1 MENYKSVKK
10 NGSAKVINSIGFKVG
25 IIISILLFLILGLKA
40 TSEIIYNYTTV
51 TAKDEKNKLE
61 ETRGLAK
68 ELELRFATAYQTG
81 NDLRAMV
88 QSAVETDTMME
99 RNRDE
104 IVSNMTHM
112 FRNNNNLFGMGV
124 YFEPNAFDGSDAFNI
139 RDVAKSGRFTAY
151 VYGDRENATVDF
163 SDDTDRE
170 WYRQPMSTGKTVI
183 LEPYLDHDNHQL
195 ATTYAYPIL
204 KENKVIGVVIV
215 DVALYDIKSYLEGL
229 EDTNAEDYK
238 ILVTDKGTYVADSSD
253 KDRTLKNISENL
265 PEVTEAVKLA
275 QDYKETVMT
284 TKLDS
289 TGKDTKIVLIP
300 VDSVGTSIKWAFAS
314 VTSVSYANRDANR
327 NMIINI
333 IVSIL
338 TTLIIGAIIFV
349 LLIKKV
355 MSPLS
360 LVEKMIVKMSEYD
373 LDLTSEKKEAEKYI
387 SDKSEIGNIIKAV
400 EKMVDNLVSIMQNIN
415 ANAQN
420 TAATAEELTAT
431 AQSTADA
438 AGEVGNAVTNIAE
451 GATVQAQESQS
462 AVVSAEESGR
472 LLGEMLVTLDDLSSS
487 MDFIMDKKNE
497 GDESLKHL
505 AEANALNNKAAG
517 EVHEII
523 IKTNESAERISA
535 AREMIQSIS
544 DQTNL
549 LALNAA
555 IEAARAGEQGKG
567 FAVVAE
573 EIRKLA
579 EQSAGFT
586 EDIRKDIDLL
596 KSDVEKAV
604 NTMNGVAGL
613 MEGQNEKMAET
624 GDKFKQI
631 SEAIEKSQSIVET
644 LDKSSKE
651 IEEKNAVIM
660 KAIENLSAV
669 AEDNAAT
676 TEEAAAAVSTQVQSL
691 EEISGASENLAN
703 VAVELQEEVAKFR
716 L

>member
-229 EDTNAEDYK
+229 EGTNEDYK

-300 VDSVGTSIKWAFAS
+300 VDSVGTSVKWAFAS
-314 VTSVSYANRDANR
+314 VTSVSYANRDANK

>member
-1 MENYKSVKK
+1 MRKSKELK
-10 NGSAKVINSIGFKVG
+10 QNGSKNRMHSIGFKVG
-25 IIISILLFLILGLKA
+25 IIISIILLIILGTKA
-40 TSEIIYNYTTV
+40 TADILHNYQETT
-51 TAKDEKNKLE
+51 ASSEKNKLE
-61 ETRGLAK
+61 ETRKLAK
-68 ELELRFATAYQTG
+68 QLEIRFAAAYQTG
-81 NDLRAMV
+81 SDLQAV
-88 QSAVETDTMME
+88 IQSIIENENSYD
-99 RNRDE
+99 RNRE
-104 IVSNMTHM
+104 SVIGNMKQMYKTN
-112 FRNNNNLFGMGV
+112 RYLYGLGI
-124 YFEPNAFDGSDAFNI
+124 YFEPNAFDGKDAIKNP
-139 RDVAKSGRFTAY
+139 GRFTAY
-151 VYGDRENATVDF
+151 VYGDRENCSIDLVN
-163 SDDTDRE
+163 DTDRD
-170 WYRQPMSTGKTVI
+170 WYKIPMKEGKIVFM
-183 LEPYLDHDNHQL
+183 EPYYSSDDGKLS
-195 ATTYAYPIL
+195 TTYAYPIIA
-204 KENKVIGVVIV
+204 KGKIYGVIIA
-215 DVALYDIKSYLEGL
+215 DVALDDIQTYLEGL
-229 EDTNAEDYK
+229 EENNNEDYK

-253 KDRTLKNISENL
+253 KDRILKNISENL
-265 PEVTEAVKLA
+265 SEVSEAVKSA
-275 QDYKETVMT
+275 QNYQETVMRT
-284 TKLDS
+284 THGS
-289 TGKDTKIVLIP
+289 TGKDTKVVLIP
-300 VDSVGTSIKWAFAS
+300 VDSVGTSVKWAFAS
-314 VTSVSYANRDANR
+314 VTSVSYANRDANK

-360 LVEKMIVKMSEYD
+360 LVEKMIVKMSEYN
-373 LDLTSEKKEAEKYI
+373 LDLVEEKKEADKYV
-387 SDKSEIGNIIKAV
+387 SDKGEIGNIIKAL
-400 EKMVDNLVSIMQNIN
+400 EKMVDNLVSIIQNIN

-472 LLGEMLVTLDDLSSS
+472 LLGEMLITLEDLSAS

-497 GDESLKHL
+497 GDESLKAL
-505 AEANALNNKAAG
+505 SASNELNNRAAE

-523 IKTNESAERISA
+523 IKTNASAERISA

-567 FAVVAE
+567 FAVVAD

-586 EDIRKDIDLL
+586 EDIRKDIDIL
-596 KSDVEKAV
+596 KLDVEKAV
-604 NTMNGVAGL
+604 NTMNSVAGL

-651 IEEKNAVIM
+651 IEDKNAVIM

-676 TEEAAAAVSTQVQSL
+676 TEEAAAAVATQVQSL